1 MRASIAFSALA
12 LASIAGAVAIAAAGC
27 NQPSYVTRDRF
38 SQDYSQAL
46 CTALQPCCA
55 QNQVSFDYATCTKG
69 WKATV
74 DGLLASTPNY
84 DVASATQCVQKVRA
98 AAGASCQGGPGTLTD
113 ARTTCQQIFA
123 GQTPPGGPCTSSAQ
137 CQQMAGS
144 IVVCA
149 VQQAEAGAG
158 SGSGGQLPLAEPDPR
173 LVPLDVPVSLDDSPV
188 CVVETPG
195 DAGMPA
201 CTSDVEAGTDSCQMA
216 GTYCDPM
223 MHVCLPTGAAG
234 APCDPAVVSSCQPGN
249 YCVRGGMA
257 NGTCAA
263 ANPAGSPCTS
273 DVQCN
278 ATSLC
283 STTSHT
289 CVGREQPGQSC
300 TSGSQC
306 SIGVCDTTTHKCLA
320 NPLGTTQACSG

>member
-1 MRASIAFSALA
+1 MRTSVGLCAVAVVGIAFGA
-12 LASIAGAVAIAAAGC
+12 AVAGTGC

-38 SQDYSQAL
+38 SQDYAQAL
-46 CTALQPCCA
+46 CTALQPCCQ

-69 WKATV
+69 WKAQI
-74 DGLLASTPNY
+74 DQLLASTPNY
-84 DVASATQCVQKVRA
+84 DIGSATQCIQMVQG

-123 GQTPPGGPCTSSAQ
+123 GQTPPGGPCTSAAQ

-149 VQQAEAGAG
+149 VPQSEGGADAG
-158 SGSGGQLPLAEPDPR
+158 SVGQLPLADPEPR
-173 LVPLDVPVSLDDSPV
+173 LVPLDVPVDLENGPV
-188 CVVETPG
+188 CVVEAPG
-195 DAGMPA
+195 DAGMPS
-201 CTSDVEAGTDSCQMA
+201 CTSDVEAGTDSWFMA

-223 MHVCLPTGAAG
+223 MKVCMPTGAAG
-234 APCDPAVVSSCQPGN
+234 APCDPAVVASCQPGN

-257 NGTCAA
+257 NATCAA
-263 ANPAGSPCTS
+263 ANPQGSPCTS
-273 DVQCN
+273 SVQCD

-283 STTSHT
+283 STMSHT
-289 CVGREQPGQSC
+289 CVAREQAGQSC